1 MVDRNE
7 IISAATHIEASLK
20 RSFST
25 EGRMFGEVISE
36 IYDRVPKSVTTALR
50 EVSSLRNEYAHLP
63 DDEIEKLHADPSH
76 FEKRARFFQAVDL
89 VDRYLSQRNVSKD
102 TGLADDPLQSHTRIV
117 KSSNRT
123 EQNMFS
129 EWIIHQPISSMPIL
143 IKKPLYR
150 DCFVIFTNKG
160 APHSVAPVSS
170 GFVVAQSASFFCDG
184 ALGIAKELTF
194 SGDMSAGLNSADGV
208 PIRVGFHLKFSTN
221 ANQEEHLLQIA
232 RESARLLSELENA
245 ITGELR
251 RYISSR
257 EFDELTHKSML
268 NEHESTILS
277 NLSQKTD
284 ALGVLKLDRLTM
296 TELQSANPSVKSQAQ
311 IGFEQRRKRVQEE
324 EADRLRNV
332 QIAQEQQM
340 REMGQEARLGD
351 AKIDAAILE
360 TRAEAI
366 RNAGEYSLSQEQLF
380 ELFKERIHR
389 DIAGI
394 NADARVEVAKQ
405 KKGEWVAL
413 GAMQMLDRMSLGDSR
428 VRVYQEQ
435 DLDGE
440 DDDPQDDREGF

>member
-1 MVDRNE
+1 
-7 IISAATHIEASLK
+7 
-20 RSFST
+20 
-25 EGRMFGEVISE
+25 
-36 IYDRVPKSVTTALR
+36 
-50 EVSSLRNEYAHLP
+50 
-63 DDEIEKLHADPSH
+63 
-76 FEKRARFFQAVDL
+76 
-89 VDRYLSQRNVSKD
+89 
-102 TGLADDPLQSHTRIV
+102 
-117 KSSNRT
+117 
-123 EQNMFS
+123 
-129 EWIIHQPISSMPIL
+129 
-143 IKKPLYR
+143 
-150 DCFVIFTNKG
+150 
-160 APHSVAPVSS
+160 
-170 GFVVAQSASFFCDG
+170 
-184 ALGIAKELTF
+184 
-194 SGDMSAGLNSADGV
+194 
-208 PIRVGFHLKFSTN
+208 
-221 ANQEEHLLQIA
+221 
-232 RESARLLSELENA
+232 
-245 ITGELR
+245 
-251 RYISSR
+251 
-257 EFDELTHKSML
+257 ML